1 MKKLEVRNQKIIDA
15 VLEKEK
21 ALCPGAIALIG
32 IYGSFQTG
40 DIHPLSDLDL
50 LILINDEGGLQL
62 QKAFIQEDLGVGHD
76 IYCTTWESLRR
87 DAAYEHPNIAKLM
100 DSRIVYCAAEKYRN
114 ELERLREQV
123 RQTLTEPF
131 CEADLLKAEKML
143 RDASQCYAEA
153 MIRDE
158 LTGIRGSAGGVLYY
172 GENAIAMLNKTWFHK
187 GVSRRYEEL
196 DAMPKRPEKLCERI
210 EDVLT
215 AGTAALLK
223 EHLTVLMKELAA
235 CFEAERQAL
244 QPEKK
249 SADAEALSGTYEE
262 MFSNWH
268 GKMQLAAEKGDRHL
282 AFMSLS
288 SLHEM
293 MAEISSRAEISSY
306 DALAAYDP
314 ADLQKTAERFE
325 EILESYR
332 QIYESI
338 GLQAEVYADIDA
350 FISAYQAA
358 GGAESRSLHGNDG
371 HLRQAGPGD
380 AAQLAELACAMWPE
394 HTHQEMIEEFEGLLS
409 KEDAALFLY
418 YKNHQPAAFAQ
429 CQLRYDYVEGT
440 KTCPVAYLEGI
451 FVTAA
456 ERRKGIARKLLL
468 ACESWARKRGCTEFA
483 SDCELSNLT
492 SQAFHQA
499 VGFEEANR
507 IVAFVRKI

>member
-21 ALCPGAIALIG
+21 ELCPGAIALIG

-50 LILINDEGGLQL
+50 LILINDEGGRQL

-76 IYCTTWESLRR
+76 IYCTTWEDLRW
-87 DAAYEHPNIAKLM
+87 DAAYEHPNISKLM
-100 DSRIVYCAAEKYRN
+100 DSRIVYCADEKYRN
-114 ELERLREQV
+114 ELERLR
-123 RQTLTEPF
+123 RQLRQKLAEPF
-131 CEADLLKAEKML
+131 CEADLPKAEKML
-143 RDASQCYAEA
+143 REARQCYAEA

-158 LTGIRGSAGGVLYY
+158 LPQVRRFAGGVLYFA
-172 GENAIAMLNKTWFHK
+172 ENAIAMLNKTWFQK
-187 GVSRRYEEL
+187 GIRRRYEEL
-196 DAMPKRPEKLCERI
+196 DAMPKRPEKLCARI

-223 EHLTVLMKELAA
+223 EHLTVLMKELTA
-235 CFEAERQAL
+235 CFETERQAL
-244 QPEKK
+244 QPKK
-249 SADAEALSGTYEE
+249 KPADAEALSGTYEE

-268 GKMQLAAEKGDRHL
+268 GKMHLAAEKGDRHL

-288 SLHEM
+288 SCNEM
-293 MAEISSRAEISSY
+293 MADIGSLTKTGSY

-314 ADLQKTAERFE
+314 ADLLKTAEGFE

-358 GGAESRSLHGNDG
+358 GDAESRTPNGDI

-380 AAQLAELACAMWPE
+380 AAQLAELACALWPE
-394 HTHQEMIEEFEGLLS
+394 HTHQEMAEEFEELLA
-409 KEDAALFLY
+409 KEDAAVFLY
-418 YKNHQPAAFAQ
+418 YENHQPAAFAQ

-451 FVTAA
+451 YVKAE
-456 ERRKGIARKLLL
+456 ERRNGIARKLLG

-483 SDCELSNLT
+483 SDCELSNLI

>member
-21 ALCPGAIALIG
+21 RLCPGAIALIG

-50 LILINDEGGLQL
+50 LILINDEGGRQL
-62 QKAFIQEDLGVGHD
+62 QKAFIQEDLRVAHD
-76 IYCTTWESLRR
+76 IYCTTWEDLHR

-114 ELERLREQV
+114 ELERLRAQV
-123 RQTLTEPF
+123 RQTLAEPF
-131 CEADLLKAEKML
+131 CEADLRKAEKML
-143 RDASQCYAEA
+143 QEARQCYAEA

-158 LTGIRGSAGGVLYY
+158 LPQVRRFAGGILYY
-172 GENAIAMLNKTWFHK
+172 GENAIAMLNKRWFHM
-187 GVSRRYEEL
+187 GVRRRYEEL
-196 DAMPKRPEKLCERI
+196 GAMPKRPEKLCERI

-215 AGTAALLK
+215 AETAALLK
-223 EHLTVLMKELAA
+223 EHLTVLMKELTA
-235 CFEAERQAL
+235 CFETERQAL

-249 SADAEALSGTYEE
+249 AADAEALSGTYEE
-262 MFSNWH
+262 IFSNWH
-268 GKMQLAAEKGDRHL
+268 GKMQLAAENGDRHL

-293 MAEISSRAEISSY
+293 MADIGGRAEIGSY
-306 DALAAYDP
+306 DALSVYDP
-314 ADLQKTAERFE
+314 ADLKKTAEGFG
-325 EILESYR
+325 EILESYH
-332 QIYESI
+332 QIYESM
-338 GLQAEVYADIDA
+338 GLQTEVYADIDA
-350 FISAYQAA
+350 FTATYQAA
-358 GGAESRSLHGNDG
+358 GGTENRTLNGDG

-380 AAQLAELACAMWPE
+380 AVQLAELACALWPE

-409 KEDAALFLY
+409 KEDAAVFLY
-418 YKNHQPAAFAQ
+418 YKNKEPAAFAQ
-429 CQLRYDYVEGT
+429 CQLRVDYVEGT
-440 KTCPVAYLEGI
+440 KTSPVAYLEGI

-456 ERRKGIARKLLL
+456 ERRKGIARKLLG

-507 IVAFVRKI
+507 LVAFVRKI